1 MSYTPNF
8 SKLDEDK
15 FRIFVDGSYNQN
27 IGMGAIGCC
36 FPQTYRS
43 REIVSNENSYSKL
56 FQAKSSV
63 DMELKA
69 IEKGIEILKILIQD
83 NPFLKENCIAIKN
96 DCIFVVNQ
104 IYKGKRKNGDETE
117 YTEEQMLLM
126 RNLSQEI
133 KSLKENGIL
142 LKLSY
147 IPKKLNFAHHY
158 CYNSLRKKFEQICG
172 QQGRKEI

>member
-1 MSYTPNF
+1 MNYQPPF
-8 SKLDEDK
+8 SKLDESK

-36 FPQTYRS
+36 FPLTYKNRK
-43 REIVSNENSYSKL
+43 IVSNGNSYSKL